1 MEKAPAI
8 AHDLSLAR
16 LAADL
21 IAVTPYAAFPV
32 VEDGKVVG
40 IVSARE
46 ARKALLDPSTDH
58 NAPLSALVREVPVFL
73 PDDDLEP
80 GGARWRSRLSAGTY
94 RRRRLCSHAARPIR
108 PKIVS
113 APAPPLAQ
121 PPPMN

>member
-73 PDDDLEP
+73 PDDDLETASHKLSDA
-80 GGARWRSRLSAGTY
+80 GSTEGLVVEEDQALGVITQQRILEAWRRAM
-94 RRRRLCSHAARPIR
+94 AE
-108 PKIVS
+108 
-113 APAPPLAQ
+113 
-121 PPPMN
+121 